1 MKKQFKKV
9 LMVVLAISGF
19 AVMSGCN
26 VTPSAHLGVGLDFS
40 GGDVRLRPHASI
52 GVTGRP

>member
-9 LMVVLAISGF
+9 VMYVLVISGF
-19 AVMSGCN
+19 AFMSGCN

-40 GGDVRLRPHASI
+40 GGSVKLRPHASV